1 MGRLEMP
8 LGSCRGPRSGSALG
22 RGGAWREIRA
32 FRVRGFSFLAVPGF
46 FAVLAL
52 FAALVLFAARELFF
66 AAGEL
71 FAVLDLL
78 LVRAMPE

>member
-8 LGSCRGPRSGSALG
+8 LGSCRGARSGSALG

-32 FRVRGFSFLAVPGF
+32 FRGRSFSFLAVPGF
-46 FAVLAL
+46 
-52 FAALVLFAARELFF
+52 AALVLLAAQELFF

>member
-22 RGGAWREIRA
+22 RGGASREIRA

-46 FAVLAL
+46 FA
-52 FAALVLFAARELFF
+52 ALVLFAARELFF

-71 FAVLDLL
+71 FAALDLL
-78 LVRAMPE
+78 LVRAMPQ